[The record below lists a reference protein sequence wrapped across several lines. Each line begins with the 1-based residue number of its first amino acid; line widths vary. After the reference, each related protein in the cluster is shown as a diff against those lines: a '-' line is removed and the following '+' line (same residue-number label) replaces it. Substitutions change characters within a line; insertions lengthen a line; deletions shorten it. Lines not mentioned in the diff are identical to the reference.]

1 MAESQRTFDSSELQ
15 SKIRRVTEFLQDKIP
30 EAELVRVLGTEVVY
44 RVPNG
49 FEDRLPIALSTLDL
63 QSRSLGIGAF
73 GIENSSL
80 EEVVLYLSEEQS
92 LDDEIPHDITAM
104 STNDEGSCSTMTGNV
119 VIEPSP
125 ACFLEPKQSQSQISV
140 LESVTWTEQVGLLYR
155 KRFTIQKR
163 DLKGFLFSVV
173 VPTLVVALVLL
184 ILTVDLSLSGPSIE
198 MSPTALGIKDTDILS
213 GGGAAF
219 RNRLTTKRDI
229 AQRVDKL
236 RTALEPLY
244 ENTHLHHAE
253 SIRSSDAMSDYLL
266 ESIANYDGN
275 DRYGSFVL
283 EDVLKFNIAVDW
295 PFYEGDFQRLLNN
308 SLRVFAETE
317 IDIANER
324 VEDLIGN
331 FPGIDVGS
339 YLWIGVS
346 TRHMSL
352 QMHVMNCTNRTLAFS
367 QNYIIQTMQ
376 NRVANSSVSTES
388 VLRRAGYPKS
398 ESNYSFSFDVDASI
412 LHNSSSTHAV

>member
-1 MAESQRTFDSSELQ
+1 VLQASGSPAFLKKRFGLGYNLTLVITPERRGGRAAKARRTFDSSELQ

-30 EAELVRVLGTEVVY
+30 EAELVRALGTEVVF

-80 EEVVLYLSEEQS
+80 EEVVLFLSEDPS
-92 LDDEIPHDITAM
+92 NDDEIPHDITAM
-104 STNDEGSCSTMTGNV
+104 STCDDEGSCSTMTGNV
-119 VIEPSP
+119 VVEPSP
-125 ACFLEPKQSQSQISV
+125 SCFLEPNEQSQISV
-140 LESVTWTEQVGLLYR
+140 LESITWTEQVGLLYW

-184 ILTVDLSLSGPSIE
+184 ILTVDLSLSGPAIE
-198 MSPTALGIKDTDILS
+198 MSPTTLGIENTDILI

-244 ENTHLHHAE
+244 ENTHLHHAA
-253 SIRSSDAMSDYLL
+253 SIRSSDAMSKFLL
-266 ESIANYDGN
+266 ETISNYDGN

-283 EDVLKFNIAVDW
+283 EDVLNLNVAVDW
-295 PFYEGDFQRLLNN
+295 TFYEDDFQQLLNN
-308 SLRVFAETE
+308 TLRVFTDTE

-346 TRHMSL
+346 ACHMSP
-352 QMHVMNCTNRTLAFS
+352 Q
-367 QNYIIQTMQ
+367 
-376 NRVANSSVSTES
+376 RVE
-388 VLRRAGYPKS
+388 
-398 ESNYSFSFDVDASI
+398 
-412 LHNSSSTHAV
+412 